1 MNGKLYDI
9 LIWQI
14 LLTELNDHFNL
25 LPSSKVGTNKQP
37 TLLKEELFHKN
48 KIKIS
53 LIITPNKSNIS
64 LTTGITSTSY
74 TS

>member
-14 LLTELNDHFNL
+14 LLTGLNDHFNL

-37 TLLKEELFHKN
+37 TLLKEELFHK
-48 KIKIS
+48 K
-53 LIITPNKSNIS
+53 
-64 LTTGITSTSY
+64 
-74 TS
+74 